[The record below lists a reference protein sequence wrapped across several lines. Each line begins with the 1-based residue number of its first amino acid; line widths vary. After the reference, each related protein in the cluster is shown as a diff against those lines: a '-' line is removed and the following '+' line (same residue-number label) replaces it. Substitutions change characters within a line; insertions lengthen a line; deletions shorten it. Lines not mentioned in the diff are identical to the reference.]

1 MGVGPPGMG
10 RVGRQAVGGC
20 EAVSVLVLGLCASR
34 CVGLSVLSA
43 QGCVRTSYI
52 SGLGGGIVKSPTRVL
67 DMGPVQVWLAW
78 AVYHA
83 GC

>member
-20 EAVSVLVLGLCASR
+20 EAVNVLVLGLCASR

-43 QGCVRTSYI
+43 QGCVCTSYI
-52 SGLGGGIVKSPTRVL
+52 SALSGGI
-67 DMGPVQVWLAW
+67 
-78 AVYHA
+78 
-83 GC
+83 